1 MTWHRGGWGSRD
13 DAADGDAA
21 AEGPPPWRSGA
32 ELTPLEDARRVVL
45 DRWDDELTPDE
56 LAAKRPPDEALR
68 RAHRRAALERLANY
82 GLFVIA
88 VLGAA
93 AGVAVAWMHVL
104 GDPLADAHAY
114 YEAAARL
121 NAGQPLYPPGID
133 PNSNHI
139 YLYPPLL
146 AVLLRPL
153 ALLPYEWFA
162 LVWELFVVGTF
173 VVLVRYLGVRRRST
187 WIAIGILGLPIGWAL
202 SVAQAHVPMTLL
214 LAIGQPW
221 SVAVAAN
228 IKLFPAVI
236 VLYWLGRREWQSA
249 AAFVL
254 WAGLIA
260 LAQLAIEPGG
270 TIAYLRQL
278 GLEQLGEEGVLH
290 NISPFTVSP
299 VLWLVL
305 AFLGCALTIVA
316 ARYRV
321 GWAVAVG
328 FATLAPPRLLVYM
341 LTGLLAAVR
350 QPRAPGSG
358 EQEGDDDP
366 AVVYRRATR

>member
-1 MTWHRGGWGSRD
+1 MTWQGRPDSD
-13 DAADGDAA
+13 YEADQV
-21 AEGPPPWRSGA
+21 EEPRPWRQGA
-32 ELTPLEDARRVVL
+32 ELTPPEEGRRVTL
-45 DRWDDELTPDE
+45 EAWDDELTPAE
-56 LAAKRPPDEALR
+56 LKGAPPPDEVERKAK
-68 RAHRRAALERLANY
+68 RRAATRRAGTYALIAL
-82 GLFVIA
+82 A

-93 AGVAVAWMHVL
+93 AGVAIAWMHVV
-104 GDPLADAHAY
+104 GDPLNDAHAY
-114 YEAAARL
+114 FEAAARL
-121 NAGQPLYPPGID
+121 NAGQPLYPAGID

-153 ALLPYEWFA
+153 ALLGYPAFA
-162 LVWELFVVGTF
+162 FFWELAVIGSFV
-173 VVLVRYLGVRRRST
+173 LLLRYLGVRRQST
-187 WIAIGILGLPIGWAL
+187 WIAIGILGIPIGWAL

-214 LAIGQPW
+214 LALGQPW
-221 SVAVAAN
+221 SIAIAAN
-228 IKLFPAVI
+228 IKLFPALI

-249 AAFVL
+249 AAFVI
-254 WAGLIA
+254 WAGLVA
-260 LAQLAIEPGG
+260 LAQLVIEPTG
-270 TIAYLRQL
+270 TIDYVRQL
-278 GLEQLGEEGVLH
+278 GLEQLGEPGVLR

-305 AFLGCALTIVA
+305 VFMGAALTIVA
-316 ARYRV
+316 ARYRM
-321 GWAVAVG
+321 GWAVAVA

-366 AVVYRRATR
+366 AAIYRRATR